1 MHFQNLLTALN
12 NRDKR
17 QDRKVVLNAVIKH
30 IEQESYYVKS
40 SFEERNL
47 TFMNVHYIFRDYLV
61 TK

>member
-30 IEQESYYVKS
+30 IEQESYCVKS

-47 TFMNVHYIFRDYLV
+47 TFMNVYFIFRDYLV

>member
-17 QDRKVVLNAVIKH
+17 QDRKVVLNAVTKH
-30 IEQESYYVKS
+30 IEQESYCVKS

>member
-30 IEQESYYVKS
+30 IEQEAYCVKS